1 MGGDQPHQENP
12 GGFLPPD
19 CDVDHGEVT
28 LTKIQWSFQVPTSG
42 RGDVGG
48 GVGGTRNSYFHNSEH
63 GGPVHRKC
71 AHTRPVPGIGEADM
85 SAGETDV
92 LIEKEGIDFMGT
104 WEATEAEYTGETE
117 ECGEN
122 EVGNEAEGIT
132 QQ

>member
-1 MGGDQPHQENP
+1 
-12 GGFLPPD
+12 
-19 CDVDHGEVT
+19 
-28 LTKIQWSFQVPTSG
+28 
-42 RGDVGG
+42 
-48 GVGGTRNSYFHNSEH
+48 
-63 GGPVHRKC
+63 
-71 AHTRPVPGIGEADM
+71 M

-117 ECGEN
+117 GCGEN